1 MSEDSQSQQN
11 NPIVTDKDIKE
22 ARARLWAMGI
32 LEWKLDITQKKIYD
46 FYNENPNKTITI
58 NASRRLGKSYLL
70 TIMAIE
76 QCIKKPKSIV
86 KFLQPEVKM
95 IRTNIRPVM
104 AEILDDCP
112 KELRPEFKTQDNMY
126 VFPNGSEIHLAGTD
140 NGNHEKLRGGN
151 SHFAIIDE
159 AGFCSEL
166 QYIVNSILIPTTTLT
181 KGRIILSS
189 TTPPNPDHEF
199 ITYMNSAEKNNS
211 LIRKT
216 ILDAVEDNKELPNP
230 RLTEEIVADIVKS
243 MPNGAEDDAFRT
255 EYLCVDKNTKIRTST
270 GYKPIQDITV
280 GEEVLTH
287 KGRFKKVKNVFKN
300 KLDSRPV
307 YKIKCSNTEGFVVTE
322 GHQLFVEERSWKN
335 KVMFEGWK
343 TVESIDMDAWT
354 KVYFKNPIVNIE
366 QHEVDPELA
375 YLCGWFVAE
384 GHVNKTQQ
392 QSIFSLAKSDPVSK
406 LSDISRRLF
415 GKSLIK
421 YDKKENVSQ
430 YGLNSK
436 KAKEI
441 FSKFGHLAHNKYVS
455 DFIKYSNKESK
466 IQFLKGLFEGD
477 GCLREGKT
485 GNTLSLSTVSYK
497 LAYDV
502 SEMFLSLGIV
512 NSVSKNE
519 RPATCI
525 IEGRT
530 VNQRSNYEVKL
541 TGDGYNKFCNID
553 KKVNQKHRIEDGT
566 FLSKIYSIE
575 RIEYSEEY
583 VYDIEVEEDHSYSSL
598 HGTFHN
604 CEVIFNSEDAVVP
617 EFIEAEK
624 DVVTIWPKP
633 SFYDKYVAM
642 DIGFVDLTVVLFGF
656 WDFDNGVL
664 VIEDEFVINGHK
676 LTTTTLAENIKAYE
690 ERLWTN
696 PFTGEFE
703 QPYRRVSDNNLI
715 VINDLQR
722 DHGLTFLPTDKA
734 NKDANINALRNMISA
749 RQIAIN
755 PKCKT
760 LISHLK
766 SATWDK
772 SHKSFRRSAD
782 NAHFDAVDSLTYM
795 VRNIDKSRSPYPK
808 GYRHSQIGSYS
819 SRFVSPHAKDE
830 ANQSY
835 EKLAGLFKRKK

>member
-1 MSEDSQSQQN
+1 MSNEV
-11 NPIVTDKDIKE
+11 NPVISEKEIKE

-46 FYNENPNKTITI
+46 FYNQNPNKTITV

-76 QCIKKPKSIV
+76 QCLRHPKSIV

-151 SHFAIIDE
+151 SHLAIIDE

-216 ILDAVEDNKELPNP
+216 ILDAVADNQGAVNP

-243 MPNGAEDDAFRT
+243 MPGGADDDAFRT
-255 EYLCVDKNTKIRTST
+255 EYLC
-270 GYKPIQDITV
+270 
-280 GEEVLTH
+280 
-287 KGRFKKVKNVFKN
+287 
-300 KLDSRPV
+300 
-307 YKIKCSNTEGFVVTE
+307 
-322 GHQLFVEERSWKN
+322 
-335 KVMFEGWK
+335 
-343 TVESIDMDAWT
+343 
-354 KVYFKNPIVNIE
+354 
-366 QHEVDPELA
+366 
-375 YLCGWFVAE
+375 
-384 GHVNKTQQ
+384 
-392 QSIFSLAKSDPVSK
+392 
-406 LSDISRRLF
+406 
-415 GKSLIK
+415 
-421 YDKKENVSQ
+421 
-430 YGLNSK
+430 
-436 KAKEI
+436 
-441 FSKFGHLAHNKYVS
+441 
-455 DFIKYSNKESK
+455 
-466 IQFLKGLFEGD
+466 
-477 GCLREGKT
+477 
-485 GNTLSLSTVSYK
+485 
-497 LAYDV
+497 
-502 SEMFLSLGIV
+502 
-512 NSVSKNE
+512 
-519 RPATCI
+519 
-525 IEGRT
+525 
-530 VNQRSNYEVKL
+530 
-541 TGDGYNKFCNID
+541 
-553 KKVNQKHRIEDGT
+553 
-566 FLSKIYSIE
+566 
-575 RIEYSEEY
+575 
-583 VYDIEVEEDHSYSSL
+583 
-598 HGTFHN
+598 
-604 CEVIFNSEDAVVP
+604 EVIFNSDDAVVP

-624 DVVTIWPKP
+624 DIVVPWPKP
-633 SFYDKYVAM
+633 AFYDKYVAM

-656 WDFDNGVL
+656 WDFDHGVL
-664 VIEDEFVINGHK
+664 VIEEEFVINGTK
-676 LTTTTLAENIKAYE
+676 LTTTTLAENIKKVE
-690 ERLWTN
+690 ELLWTN
-696 PFTGEFE
+696 PMTGEFE
-703 QPYRRVSDNNLI
+703 APYRRVSDNNLI

-772 SHKSFRRSAD
+772 SHKSFRRSSD

-795 VRNIDKSRSPYPK
+795 VRNIDKTRSPYPK

-819 SRFVSPHAKDE
+819 SRFVSPHAKPE

-835 EKLAGLFKRKK
+835 EQLAKLFKRK